1 MKRFI
6 FAVVLLSIVCTLL
19 NDEVMGSSVRN
30 KRAMKKPGLCPKPF
44 GPGECFELCK
54 TDEDCPG
61 KFKCCFDGCGRL
73 CMSPGH

>member
-1 MKRFI
+1 
-6 FAVVLLSIVCTLL
+6 
-19 NDEVMGSSVRN
+19 
-30 KRAMKKPGLCPKPF
+30 MKKPGLCPKPI

-73 CMSPGH
+73 CMSPGTSYMIP